1 MALGTDT
8 ARLQTVLTLKDG
20 LSPGL
25 NKPIGTVGKFN
36 KGMDSAGKKVGAF
49 TGKLKT
55 AGAVAGGALAGG
67 LFIGIKSGLQNLGEL
82 ESATTSV
89 DAALRQMG
97 KSGKV
102 TAAQIADWANEI
114 EAATDAAFDDKAI
127 TAATTT
133 LLRFGK
139 VTTKN
144 IRPAMEVMTDL
155 AAKTGDVDSAASLLA
170 KALADP
176 TKAAGK
182 LARQGIILT
191 EAQEKQIKA
200 FMKAGDE
207 GAAQAVVLEAIE
219 KSTKGAAAAMNGPYV
234 DAQRKLDD
242 AVEDGT
248 KALAVGFLPLIT
260 EVSEELRKGVA
271 DPGTMDNIRN
281 FGKGLAGAFKEALA
295 FAKKVP
301 WGAIAD
307 GLKTSAQWAGR
318 LFDAFRSLPPEVQ
331 GTIVALAGLS
341 KLTGGAPIKIAV
353 DFAKDALGS
362 VFGRFFDRGSSAA
375 NPLWVTGKGFGSG
388 PDGGKDNL
396 FTGIK
401 DLVKFGVIAAVPIAV
416 ATAGA
421 ALTKQIG
428 DGIATWVADGNKN
441 LEGFLKNGFDGISRA
456 LNPIG
461 NVLINLDST
470 IDSLTHLDRIPGEI
484 GRIVDFITGNNKPGP
499 LPGAGTGTNLGGGRG
514 LTTPPVTPAII
525 SQGTKPTKDAVG
537 TMQGRLDSSIQ
548 ATRAALHSKLEGV
561 RAAEQASI
569 AAYRTGER
577 STGAKVDAAKNAIN
591 ATKATVT
598 ARSQIE
604 TARLNAIR
612 EKQQQATN
620 AYRAG
625 ERATGAK
632 ISGVSSRL
640 NTANARLAQIRA
652 KRSSFTTN
660 VTVNTSVAVRTYQQ
674 QAYTYAQ
681 NRSSTNTQGP

>member
-55 AGAVAGGALAGG
+55 AGVVAGGALAGG
-67 LFIGIKSGLQNLGEL
+67 LFVGIKSGLQNLGEL

-97 KSGKV
+97 KAGEV

-114 EAATDAAFDDKAI
+114 ESSVDAAFDDKAI
-127 TAATTT
+127 TNATTT
-133 LLRFGK
+133 LLRFGR

-155 AAKTGDVDSAASLLA
+155 AAKTGDVDSAATLLA
-170 KALADP
+170 RSLADP

-200 FMKAGDE
+200 FVEAGDAA
-207 GAAQAVVLEAIE
+207 GAQAVLLDAVAT
-219 KSTKGAAAAMNGPYV
+219 STKGAAAAMNGPYV

-281 FGKGLAGAFKEALA
+281 FGKGLAGAFKEGLA
-295 FAKKVP
+295 FAKKIP

-307 GLKTSAQWAGR
+307 GLKTSAQWAGK
-318 LFDAFRSLPPEVQ
+318 LFDAFRSLPPEMQ
-331 GTIVALAGLS
+331 ATIVALAGLS

-353 DFAKDALGS
+353 DFAKEGLKGL
-362 VFGRFFDRGSSAA
+362 FGRFFDRGSSAA
-375 NPLWVTGKGFGSG
+375 NALWVKQVGMPGGAAGAGGKGGIG
-388 PDGGKDNL
+388 ALGKL
-396 FTGIK
+396 F
-401 DLVKFGVIAAVPIAV
+401 LVGELVTAGIAV
-416 ATAGA
+416 YETWQGEMAKNSEFARTIHDDLKAGIAVKTPQELQHALDGVNQGINDIQANPLNVLVAGSALDELKAMRAALTAKQEQNSIIDFRKGERETGA
-421 ALTKQIG
+421 ALDTQSKV
-428 DGIATWVADGNKN
+428 VASVNR
-441 LEGFLKNGFDGISRA
+441 LAELQR
-456 LNPIG
+456 
-461 NVLINLDST
+461 
-470 IDSLTHLDRIPGEI
+470 SL
-484 GRIVDFITGNNKPGP
+484 
-499 LPGAGTGTNLGGGRG
+499 
-514 LTTPPVTPAII
+514 
-525 SQGTKPTKDAVG
+525 Q
-537 TMQGRLDSSIQ
+537 
-548 ATRAALHSKLEGV
+548 
-561 RAAEQASI
+561 
-569 AAYRTGER
+569 
-577 STGAKVDAAKNAIN
+577 AAKNAGDN
-591 ATKATVT
+591 ARVEKIRGKIEIVKGRIDAAKRAVDANKATVT

-612 EKQQQATN
+612 EKQQAGIN

-632 ISGVSSRL
+632 VQGVSNRL
-640 NTANARLAQIRA
+640 NTANTRLAQIRA
-652 KRSSFTTN
+652 KRMSFSTSVNVGVRTSVSVRNVNNSNTTQNNYGSKTTN
-660 VTVNTSVAVRTYQQ
+660 KVL
-674 QAYTYAQ
+674 
-681 NRSSTNTQGP
+681 

>member
-55 AGAVAGGALAGG
+55 AGVVAGGALAGG
-67 LFIGIKSGLQNLGEL
+67 LFVGIKSGLQNLGEL

-97 KSGKV
+97 KAGEV

-114 EAATDAAFDDKAI
+114 ESSVDAAFDDKAI
-127 TAATTT
+127 TNATTT
-133 LLRFGK
+133 LLRFGR

-155 AAKTGDVDSAASLLA
+155 AAKTGDVDSAATLLA
-170 KALADP
+170 RSLADP

-200 FMKAGDE
+200 FVEAGDAA
-207 GAAQAVVLEAIE
+207 GAQAVLLDAVAT
-219 KSTKGAAAAMNGPYV
+219 STKGAAAAMNGPYV

-281 FGKGLAGAFKEALA
+281 FGKGLAGAFKEGLA
-295 FAKKVP
+295 FAKKIP

-307 GLKTSAQWAGR
+307 GLKTSAQWAGK
-318 LFDAFRSLPPEVQ
+318 LFDAFRSLPPEMQ
-331 GTIVALAGLS
+331 ATIVALAGLS

-353 DFAKDALGS
+353 DFAKEGLKG

-375 NPLWVTGKGFGSG
+375 NALWVKQVGLGSG
-388 PDGGKDNL
+388 SDNTFIDDGSGKKPSKLGKVFDALGKLMVVGMVAEFAKEVGPMLTQLGNDIADDLKLPQLDWPLPDQWPWGSKNVPTILPEIFGGN
-396 FTGIK
+396 
-401 DLVKFGVIAAVPIAV
+401 
-416 ATAGA
+416 
-421 ALTKQIG
+421 
-428 DGIATWVADGNKN
+428 
-441 LEGFLKNGFDGISRA
+441 GFLGGTPA
-456 LNPIG
+456 
-461 NVLINLDST
+461 
-470 IDSLTHLDRIPGEI
+470 E
-484 GRIVDFITGNNKPGP
+484 KP
-499 LPGAGTGTNLGGGRG
+499 LAGTGLTGGLGAPGAMTSAVTLG
-514 LTTPPVTPAII
+514 LNKSNVPIGIERLRALQRQLEMAKQAGDNTRAAAIKARMNHVAQRI
-525 SQGTKPTKDAVG
+525 DFMNSRMGAGMKEGDAKA
-537 TMQGRLDSSIQ
+537 
-548 ATRAALHSKLEGV
+548 ATRAARIEWLERGLAQAQKAGDNARAERIKAKLNEVKSKVNEGN
-561 RAAEQASI
+561 R
-569 AAYRTGER
+569 
-577 STGAKVDAAKNAIN
+577 KVDASK
-591 ATKATVT
+591 T
-598 ARSQIE
+598 A
-604 TARLNAIR
+604 
-612 EKQQQATN
+612 
-620 AYRAG
+620 
-625 ERATGAK
+625 
-632 ISGVSSRL
+632 ISGRL
-640 NTANARLAQIRA
+640 NTANTRLAQIRA
-652 KRSSFTTN
+652 KRMAFTTTVQVPVTTN
-660 VTVNTSVAVRTYQQ
+660 VSVRNVNDSNTTQTHYGSKVRH
-674 QAYTYAQ
+674 
-681 NRSSTNTQGP
+681 NVI